1 MSSWGG
7 LGLTFSDGMCA
18 DCAARAR
25 AEWNLPPA
33 PPRPETRR
41 RRLYTLRP
49 ELALAS
55 IILIA
60 ATGGIG
66 VVLGP
71 PTPTTVY
78 VPTLP
83 PASVVAS
90 TGDPTRANEVTPT
103 MPAGRALGVAPLVAV
118 VPPRTAS
125 PTPETRGTTESA
137 VVAPAAPPVRVSRA
151 AAKRPRPAAA
161 AQRTAPFAIP
171 ASTPDTPET
180 FVDAP
185 APARTSPGAEQPWT
199 TSLTRVPVQAP

>member
-7 LGLTFSDGMCA
+7 WGLTFSDGMCA

-41 RRLYTLRP
+41 RRLYALRP

-60 ATGGIG
+60 ATGVIG

-71 PTPTTVY
+71 PTPVTVY

-90 TGDPTRANEVTPT
+90 TGDPARANEVTPT
-103 MPAGRALGVAPLVAV
+103 MPAGRRRGVAPLVAV
-118 VPPRTAS
+118 EPPRTAS
-125 PTPETRGTTESA
+125 SAPETRATTGSA

-151 AAKRPRPAAA
+151 AAKRPRLA

-185 APARTSPGAEQPWT
+185 APARTTPGAEQPWT
-199 TSLTRVPVQAP
+199 TSLTHVPVQAP